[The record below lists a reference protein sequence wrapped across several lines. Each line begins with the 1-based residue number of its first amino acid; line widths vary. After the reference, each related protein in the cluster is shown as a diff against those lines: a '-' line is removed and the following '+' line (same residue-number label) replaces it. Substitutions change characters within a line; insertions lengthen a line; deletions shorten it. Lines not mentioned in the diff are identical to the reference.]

1 MQEDAIECVRMAIS
15 SIGLC
20 FSFFLSL
27 LVFNEKYLYIL
38 CNCKE
43 YCFCNYS
50 RITLVEKLTCA
61 RNTRTLS
68 LYLVVTV
75 YRILEYS
82 RRFLLLFFFCV
93 HFLHFISYI
102 FFGEFANNN
111 CLFVNSSFLIGAG
124 TLFFFR
130 CFFNFVS
137 NLQLTS
143 NKRLT

>member
-20 FSFFLSL
+20 FFFSL
-27 LVFNEKYLYIL
+27 CWSSMNNTCIL

-50 RITLVEKLTCA
+50 RITLVEKLTCTQ
-61 RNTRTLS
+61 RNTRTLP

-82 RRFLLLFFFCV
+82 QRFFFWCT
-93 HFLHFISYI
+93 FLHFISFT
-102 FFGEFANNN
+102 FFGEFMFANNN
-111 CLFVNSSFLIGAG
+111 CISVNSSFLIGASNTVFFVAFL
-124 TLFFFR
+124 TLF
-130 CFFNFVS
+130 
-137 NLQLTS
+137 
-143 NKRLT
+143 